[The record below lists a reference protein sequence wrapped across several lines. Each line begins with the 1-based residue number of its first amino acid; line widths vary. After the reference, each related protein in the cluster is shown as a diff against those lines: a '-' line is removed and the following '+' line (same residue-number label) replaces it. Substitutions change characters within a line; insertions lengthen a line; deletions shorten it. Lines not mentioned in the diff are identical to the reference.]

1 MKRISAKAT
10 VYLIDGSNFSR
21 SFWDRGAGGSSDAL
35 EAEFLNW
42 LDSVSRLEPLRAS
55 CFRVIFDGGFRPA
68 RSRGNPAITVHFSEH
83 ESADDFLL
91 ERASF
96 MAAEGVRCVIVS
108 NDRGIRDKAAAEG
121 ANTIACETFYRLAA
135 DELKKS
141 GRQP

>member
-21 SFWDRGAGGSSDAL
+21 SFWDRGTGGSSDAL

-42 LDSVSRLEPLRAS
+42 LDDVSRLETLRAS

-68 RSRGNPAITVHFSEH
+68 RSRANPAITVYFSEH

-96 MAAEGVRCVIVS
+96 MTAERARCVIVS
-108 NDRGIRDKAAAEG
+108 NDRGIRDKASAEG
-121 ANTIACETFYRLAA
+121 ANTISCEIFYRLAA
-135 DELKKS
+135 AELKKS
-141 GRQP
+141 GKQL